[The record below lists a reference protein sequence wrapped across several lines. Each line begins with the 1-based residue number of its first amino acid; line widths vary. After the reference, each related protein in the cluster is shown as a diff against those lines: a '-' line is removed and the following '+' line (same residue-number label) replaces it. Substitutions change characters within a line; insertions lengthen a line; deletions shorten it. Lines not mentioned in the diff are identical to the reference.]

1 MPDPIGMLAMPNG
14 LRADAM
20 HVEKLLKALPPAG
33 NPARA
38 HRPFG

>member
-1 MPDPIGMLAMPNG
+1 MPDPIENAGSAEPGARDTLLA
-14 LRADAM
+14 
-20 HVEKLLKALPPAG
+20 EKLLKALPPAA